1 MEPQSCEL
9 SSTLVQVQEG
19 TRSEICIIITD
30 ESEREQ
36 TWLVAVNRII
46 NHHRDWT
53 SSIITVVVVV
63 VRIIIE

>member
-1 MEPQSCEL
+1 M
-9 SSTLVQVQEG
+9 STLVQMQEG

-46 NHHRDWT
+46 NHHQPGLDQQHRHH
-53 SSIITVVVVV
+53 
-63 VRIIIE
+63 RGRRRRAHHH